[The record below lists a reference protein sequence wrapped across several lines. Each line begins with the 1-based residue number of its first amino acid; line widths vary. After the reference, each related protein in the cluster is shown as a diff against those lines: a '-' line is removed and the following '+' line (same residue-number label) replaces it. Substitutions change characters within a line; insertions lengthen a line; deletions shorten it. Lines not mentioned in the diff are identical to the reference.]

1 MSGNTPTWALTDS
14 LDGRG
19 RLNQALP
26 GQLRSAQPDAQIA
39 GPAFTVQAKP
49 SIGVDPSATLPRIF
63 ELLDAIPAG
72 SVLVWA
78 APAGDDSVPAAHLG
92 ALSIAQL
99 KNQKCAGAVLEGG
112 CRDLDYAAQAGFP
125 IWSGTITPQ
134 SDVCRW
140 EIVEWNVPVE
150 IGGVTVNPGDH
161 VVADAAG
168 IVVVPADLKDGVL
181 EEVEGLQG
189 LIANVL
195 ADVEGGDTLG
205 VAFQKNISA

>member
-39 GPAFTVQAKP
+39 GPAFTVQ
-49 SIGVDPSATLPRIF
+49 
-63 ELLDAIPAG
+63 
-72 SVLVWA
+72 
-78 APAGDDSVPAAHLG
+78 
-92 ALSIAQL
+92 
-99 KNQKCAGAVLEGG
+99 GG

-140 EIVEWNVPVE
+140 EIVDWNVPVE